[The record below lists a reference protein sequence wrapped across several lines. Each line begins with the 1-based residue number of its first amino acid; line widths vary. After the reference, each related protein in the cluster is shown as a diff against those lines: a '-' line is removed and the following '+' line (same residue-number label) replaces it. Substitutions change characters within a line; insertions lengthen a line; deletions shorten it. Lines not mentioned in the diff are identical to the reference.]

1 MYFRTTVVM
10 VLLAMLN
17 AACESAEDQIR
28 RKTEE
33 AQKSSQTGATAPDGM
48 AVFRKNCVVCHGSNG
63 NLGLN
68 GAKDLSQSTL
78 TAAERTAIV
87 TNGKNL
93 MTPFGKILN
102 PEEIDAVVQY
112 TLTFSEKSAP
122 Q

>member
-1 MYFRTTVVM
+1 MYFRSTFVFVM
-10 VLLAMLN
+10 LAVLAG
-17 AACESAEDQIR
+17 ACESAEDQIR
-28 RKTEE
+28 RKTEA
-33 AQKSSQTGATAPDGM
+33 AQKTSQAGAPAPDGM

-93 MTPFGKILN
+93 MTPFGKILS
-102 PEEIDAVVQY
+102 PEEIDAVVLY
-112 TLTFSEKSAP
+112 TLTFSEKSEP

>member
-1 MYFRTTVVM
+1 MYFRTTVVAVFLV
-10 VLLAMLN
+10 VLN
-17 AACESAEDQIR
+17 WACESAESKIQ

-33 AQKSSQTGATAPDGM
+33 AQKSSQASSSAPDGM
-48 AVFRKNCVVCHGSNG
+48 AVFRKNCVVCHGANG

-78 TAAERTAIV
+78 TSAERTAIV

-93 MTPFGKILN
+93 MTPFGKILS
-102 PEEIDAVVQY
+102 PAEIDAVVAY
-112 TLTFSEKSAP
+112 TLTFSEKPAT

>member
-1 MYFRTTVVM
+1 MYFRTTFVF
-10 VLLAMLN
+10 VLLIVLN
-17 AACESAEDQIR
+17 SACESAEDQIR
-28 RKTEE
+28 RKTEA
-33 AQKSSQTGATAPDGM
+33 AQKTSSSGASAPDGM

-63 NLGLN
+63 KLGLN

-93 MTPFGKILN
+93 MTPFGKILTA
-102 PEEIDAVVQY
+102 EEIDAVVLY
-112 TLTFSEKSAP
+112 SLTFSEKSTP

>member
-1 MYFRTTVVM
+1 M

-17 AACESAEDQIR
+17 GACESAEDQIR

-63 NLGLN
+63 KLGLN

-102 PEEIDAVVQY
+102 PAEIDAVVQY
-112 TLTFSEKSAP
+112 TLSFSEKSAP